1 MGAALEKAKKDKT
14 KQWFLESTKHQE
26 SPGVG
31 AGLKMQISGLT
42 PTLKI
47 HHQVSAGAR
56 ELVKIPRSCR
66 WSWGTQLEKH
76 RPSFASKRVRR
87 FSRQVNVAYIRQ
99 GWCPGDRGAGS
110 DPSAA
115 GLDYGVNHRCNRQ
128 RF

>member
-99 GWCPGDRGAGS
+99 GWCPGDRGGGGG
-110 DPSAA
+110 PSAS
-115 GLDYGVNHRCNRQ
+115 GWGEGVGGRGDTR
-128 RF
+128 RG